1 MNNFGKIIT
10 LKELRNL
17 KDCTEIINELI
28 KYEDDIGYKRECSK
42 TQIKA
47 WNLEI
52 QFLVAQLSNSKLSD
66 DVRIIFEYM
75 LPNENT
81 QRPDV
86 ILLFKEKVIVLEFK
100 TGGNKVT
107 LDYVA
112 QFMDYQSILKT
123 YHSVVNKKIWM

>member
-52 QFLVAQLSNSKLSD
+52 QFLAAQLSNSKLSD
-66 DVRIIFEYM
+66 DVRI
-75 LPNENT
+75 
-81 QRPDV
+81 
-86 ILLFKEKVIVLEFK
+86 
-100 TGGNKVT
+100 
-107 LDYVA
+107 
-112 QFMDYQSILKT
+112 
-123 YHSVVNKKIWM
+123 H